1 MQKYIIKLNIVI
13 NLALFWDLILFHI
26 KEMVFKVKDIADLE
40 IVEQELLQFTEKYTI
55 FCFFGEV
62 GAGKTTLITQF
73 CKALGIEDKVSSPT
87 YSIVQEYKYGNQ
99 KLFHIDLYRLNSE
112 EEAFDIG
119 LEDYLY
125 SNNICL
131 IEWPND
137 FLNLIP
143 KQYVKIKLENI
154 DGERNISIEA

>member
-1 MQKYIIKLNIVI
+1 M
-13 NLALFWDLILFHI
+13 A
-26 KEMVFKVKDIADLE
+26 FKVKDRDDLE
-40 IVEQELLQFTEKYTI
+40 IVVQELLQYTEKYTI

-87 YSIVQEYKYGNQ
+87 YSIIQEYKYGNQ
-99 KLFHIDLYRLNSE
+99 KIFHIDLYRLNSE

-143 KQYVKIKLENI
+143 KKFVKIEIENM
-154 DGERNISIEA
+154 DGVRNISIEV